1 VDPTQLAELQKAF
14 FTYVFPILFYTF
26 HGYIATV
33 MAIWLLF
40 HPYEPIFLFGWQLPM
55 TPGIFPKRRPKLSQ
69 AVATTVTDT
78 LLTTSD
84 IKAQVETLL
93 TEENIYLAVDGMVNV
108 LLTEFRD
115 TTKLHRLA
123 NEISELSPAFM
134 EQFAVAVIE
143 GVEHGKHKNIALIT
157 EKIFDQIVLTVRISR
172 PQADEAAAWIMESVI
187 TPTNVRAE
195 LIRLLSPQNIA
206 SLDDSINRHASGPYK
221 ILARIIGVKRVCY
234 EWRNFLEKE
243 PDQADKILS
252 DLLKQFHIQEQIS
265 DRIATFDL
273 RSLPLQ
279 TIAKIRQQS
288 ISLVE
293 EFLVSHKDA
302 ILNAVKNIQGPAVN
316 TVQSVIIR
324 FNPESV
330 RSDWLERVKH
340 NIAQFCYGYL
350 KQELGGLLERAIPK
364 LGVYGIIARK
374 IELFTP
380 QQLEDVIKRI
390 CKQELRWLEY
400 LGGFIGFWMGCV
412 QVLVNMFYYR

>member
-1 VDPTQLAELQKAF
+1 MEPHFVGEFGKGF
-14 FTYVFPILFYTF
+14 FTYFFPIIFYTF
-26 HGYIATV
+26 HGYLATV

-40 HPYEPIFLFGWQLPM
+40 HPYEPVFILGWQLPM
-55 TPGIFPKRRPKLSQ
+55 TPGIFPKRRSKLSQ
-69 AVATTVTDT
+69 AVASTVTDT

-84 IKAQVETLL
+84 IKAQVETML
-93 TEENIYLAVDGMVNV
+93 TEENIYAAVDGMLHVV
-108 LLTEFRD
+108 LTEFRD

-123 NEISELSPAFM
+123 NEIAELSPAFM
-134 EQFAVAVIE
+134 EQFALAVIE
-143 GVEHGKHKNIALIT
+143 GVEHGKHKNIAIIT

-172 PQADEAAAWIMESVI
+172 PQADEAAAWIMDSII
-187 TPTNVRAE
+187 TPANVRAE

-206 SLDDSINRHASGPYK
+206 SLEDSINNHASGPYK
-221 ILARIIGVKRVCY
+221 LLARIIGVKRVCY

-243 PDQADKILS
+243 PEQAEKILT
-252 DLLKQFHIQEQIS
+252 DLLRHFHIEDQIA

-293 EFLVSHKDA
+293 EFLVTHKDA
-302 ILNAVKNIQGPAVN
+302 ILNAVKNIQGPAAS
-316 TVQSVIIR
+316 TLQSVIIR
-324 FNPESV
+324 FNPESLNTE
-330 RSDWLERVKH
+330 WLERVKK
-340 NIAQFCYGYL
+340 NVAQFIYGYL
-350 KQELGGLLERAIPK
+350 TKELGGLLERAIPK

-380 QQLEDVIKRI
+380 QQLEAVIKRI

-400 LGGFIGFWMGCV
+400 LGGFIGFWMGFV
-412 QVLVNMFYYR
+412 QVLVNLMYYR